1 MKKLSKKIKI
11 NDELQKTENTSLF
24 KKNKEKK
31 RVSTDTRD
39 EKKINSILDCV
50 FFKSKN
56 LSTTEQF
63 TILKKRKKKNLN
75 ENNSNKINESDKVC
89 SINAYNINKNK
100 IEKKKGYKIKKLKTR
115 KLKEHRNTLNYIDN
129 SLESTIINNK
139 KKLSTEIITLN
150 NNIYKKDNKDSSF
163 NLKDKLK
170 KMENN
175 NEESDNDLNNL
186 LDEYLKRKKQKIKN
200 SNFFNQN
207 KE

>member
-1 MKKLSKKIKI
+1 M
-11 NDELQKTENTSLF
+11 
-24 KKNKEKK
+24 
-31 RVSTDTRD
+31 
-39 EKKINSILDCV
+39 
-50 FFKSKN
+50 
-56 LSTTEQF
+56 
-63 TILKKRKKKNLN
+63 
-75 ENNSNKINESDKVC
+75 
-89 SINAYNINKNK
+89 
-100 IEKKKGYKIKKLKTR
+100 KTR

>member
-1 MKKLSKKIKI
+1 MLIILIKIKI
-11 NDELQKTENTSLF
+11 DN
-24 KKNKEKK
+24 
-31 RVSTDTRD
+31 
-39 EKKINSILDCV
+39 
-50 FFKSKN
+50 N
-56 LSTTEQF
+56 LEPT
-63 TILKKRKKKNLN
+63 K
-75 ENNSNKINESDKVC
+75 
-89 SINAYNINKNK
+89 
-100 IEKKKGYKIKKLKTR
+100 
-115 KLKEHRNTLNYIDN
+115 
-129 SLESTIINNK
+129 INNK

-150 NNIYKKDNKDSSF
+150 NNIYKKDNKDTSF